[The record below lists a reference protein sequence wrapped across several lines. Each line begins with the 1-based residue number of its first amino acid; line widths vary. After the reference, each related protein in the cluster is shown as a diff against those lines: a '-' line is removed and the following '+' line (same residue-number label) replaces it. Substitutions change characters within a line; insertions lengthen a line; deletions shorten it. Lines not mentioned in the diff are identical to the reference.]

1 MRTIT
6 PDRTKTGRIGLRLW
20 WVGLLAIIASVAA
33 NVLVRL
39 LAVVTLDISP
49 DFEPLSGYGTVISLT
64 AFGVLGAVIVFALL
78 ARFARR
84 PILMFKRIA
93 AVALVLSF
101 VPDVLLLVAS
111 VPGATAV
118 SVGVLMVMHVV
129 TWAISVGML
138 TTLAGIG
145 NLPDAAVNTDER
157 KKTRRCALGIAR
169 AKRWARRWRIAPL
182 RCRGSRRAEIG
193 EMPDQL
199 WWLNRP
205 VCLEWPEEE
214 ADQAPNA
221 FRWLVEVVCRINH
234 VLAPRRGSEPRTN
247 GRDRRARADIASGRG
262 RQDSMHR
269 RDL

>member
-33 NVLVRL
+33 NLLVRL

-78 ARFARR
+78 ARFARP

-169 AKRWARRWRIAPL
+169 AK
-182 RCRGSRRAEIG
+182 
-193 EMPDQL
+193 
-199 WWLNRP
+199 
-205 VCLEWPEEE
+205 
-214 ADQAPNA
+214 
-221 FRWLVEVVCRINH
+221 
-234 VLAPRRGSEPRTN
+234 
-247 GRDRRARADIASGRG
+247 
-262 RQDSMHR
+262 
-269 RDL
+269 